1 MSDFIFRI
9 SSVKLTAEQEQKIA
23 GAIQGAVLAELAQL
37 DVAPPP
43 TPDCL
48 FRPKTWYGGDLGGI
62 LEAQGLANTVLGVT
76 AKTAT

>member
-9 SSVKLTAEQEQKIA
+9 SSVKLTPEQEQKIA
-23 GAIQGAVLAELAQL
+23 SAIQGAVLAELAQL
-37 DVAPPP
+37 DLSPPA

-48 FRPKTWYGGDLGGI
+48 FRPKSWYGGDILGVN
-62 LEAQGLANTVLGVT
+62 AVQGASSTVYSVT